1 MPWGSPLPPIS
12 PRRQSHDAW
21 GNPLPQQAPQEEPE
35 TLTFGPSRQREIEGL
50 ESILFA
56 PQPPAQSVLAGLG
69 QVGAQGL
76 RAWRLSQLEDE
87 EAARQAQLGQQQDE
101 FLAMILDP
109 EGGGLGGALREDPS
123 IARSEGFGTMVDLYN
138 ILNPD
143 AEDPRE
149 GIVINGRLVDPVT
162 GVEIADYSDPQD
174 DRVQPIVVNGQLVDP
189 TTGTVLGDYRD
200 PQDTGAEVD
209 PVVINGQLVDPTTG
223 VVIGD
228 YRDPADAEPDA
239 VRGVVVGGQI
249 VNPVDGTVI
258 YEGAPPEAE
267 DQEVLI
273 VNDQVVDPNTFE
285 VLVDLRDPQRV
296 QTENI
301 LIPGEEVP
309 QGFVIGSPEHQ
320 AAIDAGG
327 AVVGLDVQAAN
338 VGDLN
343 VTTATQGSMEQQ
355 LLAAEDTLQ
364 QLNTMAETVAA
375 ENTTWPQQ
383 MYTGVLGFLDN
394 LDPRLIGPE
403 SREQLQQQAVARQNT
418 LVYMNEV
425 LSTLAGSAVSASE
438 LSRIREGLPTLE
450 DSPSEFQAKL
460 QNSIG
465 LTRATVQ
472 RIQDSLGGTPLGEGD
487 VTGVQSPVL
496 PANQQP
502 GVEGGAVSQVMDFLS
517 MSADQLRGLSQD
529 QVYEVTENE
538 MLEITSAKLEAYL
551 EALDR
556 SSAGG
561 GV

>member
-223 VVIGD
+223 TVIGD

-327 AVVGLDVQAAN
+327 AVVDMGVQTGSVEDLLGATTTTQTAMQQSLLDAEEGLQR
-338 VGDLN
+338 
-343 VTTATQGSMEQQ
+343 
-355 LLAAEDTLQ
+355 
-364 QLNTMAETVAA
+364 LNTMAETVRA

-383 MYTGVLGFLDN
+383 MYTGFLGILDK

-403 SREQLQQQAVARQNT
+403 SREELQNQAVARQNT
-418 LVYMNEV
+418 LVYMNDV

-465 LTRATVQ
+465 LTRATIDRV
-472 RIQDSLGGTPLGEGD
+472 RGNLEGVPLGQGD
-487 VTGVQSPVL
+487 VTGVQSPVV
-496 PANQQP
+496 PAAQ
-502 GVEGGAVSQVMDFLS
+502 
-517 MSADQLRGLSQD
+517 
-529 QVYEVTENE
+529 
-538 MLEITSAKLEAYL
+538 
-551 EALDR
+551 
-556 SSAGG
+556 
-561 GV
+561 